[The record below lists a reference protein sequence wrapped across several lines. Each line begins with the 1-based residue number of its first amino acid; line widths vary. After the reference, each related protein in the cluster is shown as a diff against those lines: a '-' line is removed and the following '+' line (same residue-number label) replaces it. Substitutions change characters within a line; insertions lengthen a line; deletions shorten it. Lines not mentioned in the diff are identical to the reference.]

1 MALIDL
7 QSTDDS
13 LVEAPVLCTFFEGL
27 DDPEA
32 LRDLNRIELVRKSV
46 CTTFIVEL
54 ILEEFSFLT

>member
-32 LRDLNRIELVRKSV
+32 LRDLNHE
-46 CTTFIVEL
+46 
-54 ILEEFSFLT
+54 